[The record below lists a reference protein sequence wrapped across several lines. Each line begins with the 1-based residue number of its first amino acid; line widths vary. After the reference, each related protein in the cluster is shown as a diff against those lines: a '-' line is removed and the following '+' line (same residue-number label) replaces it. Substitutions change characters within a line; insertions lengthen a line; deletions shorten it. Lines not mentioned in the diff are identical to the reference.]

1 MSHVPYGADSLLI
14 KSPRWARTASAA
26 SPRTDKSLVGHP
38 EGAGRFMSH
47 ERSDAANSYPC
58 QPVPDQPP
66 QDSKRFIQDSSSRIM
81 GAGHPSGIVNL
92 PEDDSQGGPPTS
104 ATNYGTPNT
113 DLHMNLSPNRHIR
126 VYADMGRLYLCSV
139 HRRRIRPAHRGVE
152 RGHHHGHRSCD
163 GAAADGAVATR
174 PRRAPD

>member
-47 ERSDAANSYPC
+47 DRSDAANSYPC

-66 QDSKRFIQDSSSRIM
+66 QDSQRFNPSDKTRKAHLTQPKAHSGTRALGVGRLLSWHVTEFLSGSFGLGPHLSHGNVAGSGAIACLNHAGQGGHRQRGGSKKSSSRRERI
-81 GAGHPSGIVNL
+81 AAHP
-92 PEDDSQGGPPTS
+92 
-104 ATNYGTPNT
+104 
-113 DLHMNLSPNRHIR
+113 R
-126 VYADMGRLYLCSV
+126 
-139 HRRRIRPAHRGVE
+139 
-152 RGHHHGHRSCD
+152 
-163 GAAADGAVATR
+163 
-174 PRRAPD
+174 

>member
-66 QDSKRFIQDSSSRIM
+66 QDSQRF
-81 GAGHPSGIVNL
+81 N
-92 PEDDSQGGPPTS
+92 PT
-104 ATNYGTPNT
+104 AA
-113 DLHMNLSPNRHIR
+113 R
-126 VYADMGRLYLCSV
+126 VCHS
-139 HRRRIRPAHRGVE
+139 
-152 RGHHHGHRSCD
+152 
-163 GAAADGAVATR
+163 
-174 PRRAPD
+174 APDSFNSPSVFFSKRVEGS